1 MCSASQEIRVTRF
14 AQPTI
19 NPLACCICW
28 AGLLGRA
35 VFPPW
40 KEGPNFGSYNM
51 SHFLRLSLSHT
62 YTHTQRRYGNL
73 YILYIF
79 LVLFLCRTLTD
90 TLSTS
95 PLRSFQ
101 FFKNFFL
108 YLWLIWVFTILG
120 KLSLVAVSGGFFQVA
135 VCRLLIAV
143 DYHVAEHRLWSMQAL
158 VVGVYRLSCCKA
170 YGIFHVDQ
178 GSNLCL
184 LHWPLDS

>member
-1 MCSASQEIRVTRF
+1 MKR
-14 AQPTI
+14 
-19 NPLACCICW
+19 
-28 AGLLGRA
+28 GLLTPAGDLGQKRSPLPA
-35 VFPPW
+35 LQILSFLILQH
-40 KEGPNFGSYNM
+40 YM

-62 YTHTQRRYGNL
+62 HTHTHTQRRYGNL

-95 PLRSFQ
+95 PLHSFQ
-101 FFKNFFL
+101 FFKKFFL
-108 YLWLIWVFTILG
+108 SLWPIWVFTVLG

-135 VCRLLIAV
+135 VCGLLIAV
-143 DYHVAEHRLWSMQAL
+143 AYRVAEHRLWSMQAL

-170 YGIFHVDQ
+170 YGIFHVHQ